1 MIQQKLNKFVTI
13 TNPMKNCF
21 IFKPCKSDNSFK
33 LVPQCKIEKDR
44 LIQNILK
51 EFNGKI
57 IAETSFITIIE
68 IGKPKITISKKGEII
83 VREVDQKEIEELSSR
98 IMRLV

>member
-1 MIQQKLNKFVTI
+1 
-13 TNPMKNCF
+13 MKNCF

-33 LVPQCKIEKDR
+33 LVPQCKVDKEK

-51 EFNGKI
+51 ELNGKI
-57 IAETSFITIIE
+57 IAETSFITIID

-83 VREVDQKEIEELSSR
+83 VREVDEREIEELSSKL
-98 IMRLV
+98 MRLV

>member
-1 MIQQKLNKFVTI
+1 
-13 TNPMKNCF
+13 MKKCF

-33 LVPQCKIEKDR
+33 LVPQCKVDKEK

-57 IAETSFITIIE
+57 IAETSFITIID
-68 IGKPKITISKKGEII
+68 IGKTKITISKKGEII
-83 VREVDQKEIEELSSR
+83 VREVDEREIEELSSKL
-98 IMRLV
+98 MRLV

>member
-1 MIQQKLNKFVTI
+1 MQK
-13 TNPMKNCF
+13 CF

-33 LVPQCKIEKDR
+33 LVPQCKVDKEK

-57 IAETSFITIIE
+57 IAEASFITIID
-68 IGKPKITISKKGEII
+68 IGKSKITIGKKGEII
-83 VREVDQKEIEELSSR
+83 VREVEEREIEELSNKL
-98 IMRLV
+98 MRLV